1 MQAELEVNDLKYN
14 SFFLYWMEMA
24 KVIGMQL

>member
-14 SFFLYWMEMA
+14 SFLYWMEMA